1 MKIICVGW
9 NYPLHNAEMGRGNA
23 PEYPTIFMKPDTALL
38 RENRPFFI
46 PDFSGQVEH
55 EIEIVVKINRLG
67 HDIEPR
73 FAHRYYSEI
82 GLGVDFTARD
92 LQNKCKTTGA
102 PWEISKGFDNS
113 AVISKFMP
121 LSSLPPIDNIHFS
134 LLKNGTLQQQGD
146 TRQMIFP
153 VNNIISYVSRFFT
166 LKIGDLIYT
175 GTPAGVSKVNIND
188 HIEGYIEDIKL
199 LDFMVK

>member
-1 MKIICVGW
+1 
-9 NYPLHNAEMGRGNA
+9 
-23 PEYPTIFMKPDTALL
+23 MKPDTALL

-46 PDFSGQVEH
+46 PDFSEQVEH

-67 HDIEPR
+67 RDIEPR

-92 LQNKCKTTGA
+92 LQNHCKAAGA
-102 PWEISKGFDNS
+102 PWEIAKGFDNS
-113 AVISKFMP
+113 AVISHFVP
-121 LSSLPPIDNIHFS
+121 LSSLPPIDDIHFS
-134 LLKNGTLQQQGD
+134 LLKNGTLQQQGH
-146 TRQMIFP
+146 TRQMLFP
-153 VNNIISYVSRFFT
+153 VDRIISYVSRFFT